1 MRRHVRD
8 IEKVTPEALRQIIQT
23 REPLGWFYA
32 KEGSRLYVGV
42 DNSSGDAWT
51 EDFRSLRKCKRW
63 LRNPH
68 LDTEGNEL

>member
-8 IEKVTPEALRQIIQT
+8 IEKVTPEALREIIQT

-32 KEGSRLYVGV
+32 REGRRLYVGV

-51 EDFRSLRKCKRW
+51 EEFRSLRHCKRW
-63 LRNPH
+63 L
-68 LDTEGNEL
+68 LDPTMEPPGCE